1 MRKFD
6 PYPIYVNFADRWE
19 ATRLRQGAKFA
30 MRNDRMMVNWLNSTG
45 KDLYEIT
52 EDKAP
57 SVEARAFEHR
67 VFNLL
72 RLIASTR
79 MGKLLFDSL
88 NPANKYW
95 ILPNTYPNAKPCK
108 CGASEFPAGPK
119 GGGGFRVYI
128 DPQDWLGSSVKFLS
142 ADDVLFHE
150 MVHAYRDGRKVRG
163 PRITMPISEYRNG
176 GGDSIEE
183 FFALQMQ
190 NVYLWY
196 RGSHRYYRSY
206 DRRIPMSKDT
216 AYQHIAGNAELL
228 MAFRYLSNDPLAV
241 GVARWMQ
248 PANSFNP
255 WRDLP
260 ILERLYLNESDIK
273 QLPSFLGPPILIKSK
288 RP

>member
-1 MRKFD
+1 
-6 PYPIYVNFADRWE
+6 
-19 ATRLRQGAKFA
+19 
-30 MRNDRMMVNWLNSTG
+30 
-45 KDLYEIT
+45 
-52 EDKAP
+52 
-57 SVEARAFEHR
+57 
-67 VFNLL
+67 
-72 RLIASTR
+72 
-79 MGKLLFDSL
+79 
-88 NPANKYW
+88 
-95 ILPNTYPNAKPCK
+95 
-108 CGASEFPAGPK
+108 
-119 GGGGFRVYI
+119 
-128 DPQDWLGSSVKFLS
+128 
-142 ADDVLFHE
+142 
-150 MVHAYRDGRKVRG
+150 
-163 PRITMPISEYRNG
+163 
-176 GGDSIEE
+176 
-183 FFALQMQ
+183 MQ